1 MAMSESSAAA
11 SSATITTTASEEQSI
26 AVAKKWHDN
35 EVSLDAIKDQT
46 IAVIGYGIQGR
57 AQASNMKDSGMN
69 VIIGLRKNGKTW
81 NVAENDGH
89 KVMEVTKA
97 AKSADIIHVLSVQ
110 VPSVLPS

>member
-1 MAMSESSAAA
+1 MAMSESAAA
-11 SSATITTTASEEQSI
+11 LTATTTAAPEEQSI

-35 EVSLDAIKDQT
+35 EINLDTLKDQT

-69 VIIGLRKNGKTW
+69 VVVGLRKNGKTW
-81 NVAENDGH
+81 SVAENDGH

-97 AKSADIIHVLSVQ
+97 AERANII
-110 VPSVLPS
+110 